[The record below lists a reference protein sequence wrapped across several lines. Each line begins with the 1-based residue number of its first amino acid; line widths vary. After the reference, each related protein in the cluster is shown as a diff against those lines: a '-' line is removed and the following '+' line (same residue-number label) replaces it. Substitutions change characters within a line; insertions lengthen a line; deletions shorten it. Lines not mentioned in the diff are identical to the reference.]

1 MFEEAVNCVLN
12 HGSYNY
18 TSSTGV
24 IKQCQPLDIAA
35 AMRVSATIYSDAV
48 HASLPALAE
57 PFFDRINY
65 SRCDGKATN
74 LLHTGYRYLRFYP
87 GIENLILSRLSY
99 PGCHVSATF
108 IGCNGTH
115 ANRRQMTSL
124 LC

>member
-24 IKQCQPLDIAA
+24 IKQCQPLDISA
-35 AMRVSATIYSDAV
+35 AMRVSATIYSDVV
-48 HASLPALAE
+48 HASLPVSAE

-74 LLHTGYRYLRFYP
+74 FLHTGYRYLRFYP
-87 GIENLILSRLSY
+87 WIENIILSMLSY
-99 PGCHVSATF
+99 PVCHVSAIY

-115 ANRRQMTSL
+115 AHGRQVTSL
-124 LC
+124 FC